1 MSNNLKPIMNMLI
14 FIVFWLVYFLT
25 YTWYFQTTKCAYYS
39 DFWLAYGHSIESPWW
54 GFFITGCLFLIHS
67 LITLFSFRKH
77 SKVTIVISLLLCI
90 TSFTYLFGMYE
101 FKRFMLFQ
109 NSHADTSKFL
119 DIDSLNSGQKRRLEF
134 TKNNYELDREQIVN
148 EKNYCAATNFYKK

>member
-1 MSNNLKPIMNMLI
+1 
-14 FIVFWLVYFLT
+14 
-25 YTWYFQTTKCAYYS
+25 
-39 DFWLAYGHSIESPWW
+39 
-54 GFFITGCLFLIHS
+54 
-67 LITLFSFRKH
+67 
-77 SKVTIVISLLLCI
+77 
-90 TSFTYLFGMYE
+90 MYE